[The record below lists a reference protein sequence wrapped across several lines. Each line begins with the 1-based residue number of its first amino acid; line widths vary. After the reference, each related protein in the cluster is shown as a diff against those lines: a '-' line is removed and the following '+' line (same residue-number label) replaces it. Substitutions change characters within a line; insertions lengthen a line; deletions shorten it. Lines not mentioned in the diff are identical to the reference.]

1 MGYPLVQS
9 AAAAD
14 SRCRADI
21 GLGGRLSAVAQYV
34 PSVTESD
41 IERIVRR
48 DYPSELHAVI
58 HEMIRGTEVREK
70 PRVIMACLK
79 NANGNLERLRGD
91 LTNASGWWREIIGEA
106 EYPNYTKKMFRIDRL
121 SAEERARIVEKD
133 KAQYLAWLHR
143 P

>member
-1 MGYPLVQS
+1 M
-9 AAAAD
+9 
-14 SRCRADI
+14 
-21 GLGGRLSAVAQYV
+21 AQYV
-34 PSVTESD
+34 PSVSESD

-58 HEMIRGTEVREK
+58 HEMIRGIEVREK

-79 NANGNLERLRGD
+79 NANGNVEKLRGD

-121 SAEERARIVEKD
+121 SADEQNRIIEKD

-143 P
+143 SGSSGRNEA

>member
-1 MGYPLVQS
+1 M
-9 AAAAD
+9 
-14 SRCRADI
+14 
-21 GLGGRLSAVAQYV
+21 AQYV
-34 PSVTESD
+34 PSVSESD

-58 HEMIRGTEVREK
+58 HEMIRGIEVREK

-79 NANGNLERLRGD
+79 NANGNVEKLRGD

-121 SAEERARIVEKD
+121 SADEQNRIIEKD

-143 P
+143 GGPSEKNQA